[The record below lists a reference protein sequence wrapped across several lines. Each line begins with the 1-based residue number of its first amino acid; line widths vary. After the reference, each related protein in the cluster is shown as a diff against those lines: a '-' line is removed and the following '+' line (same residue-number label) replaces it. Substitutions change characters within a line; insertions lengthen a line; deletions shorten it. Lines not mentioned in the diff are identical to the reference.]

1 MSVDRGPPPDP
12 QRSAPERVAPYTPEY
27 DFLLEIGDVPG
38 PTAFRSSDLVWP
50 LLGRLP
56 AFRGG
61 ESWTIYGQ
69 VWRARRSAHTLRSPA
84 DRQDC
89 RIRPTANGAYLAS
102 FPPDGQIEARLCSV
116 LHLDPSSGEAGQ
128 PASRRPISNSCLF
141 YKAFSAHG
149 PNKPVAEPV
158 HAVAPSKRS

>member
-1 MSVDRGPPPDP
+1 MSADRGPPPDP
-12 QRSAPERVAPYTPEY
+12 QQSAPERVAPYTPEY

-128 PASRRPISNSCLF
+128 PASRRPISN
-141 YKAFSAHG
+141 
-149 PNKPVAEPV
+149 
-158 HAVAPSKRS
+158 